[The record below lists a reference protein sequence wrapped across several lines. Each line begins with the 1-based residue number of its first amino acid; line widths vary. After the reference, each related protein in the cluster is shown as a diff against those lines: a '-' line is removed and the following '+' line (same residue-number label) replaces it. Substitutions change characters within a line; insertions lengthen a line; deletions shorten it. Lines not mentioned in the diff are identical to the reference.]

1 MPVGKAKAAAKETAG
16 EEFRLI
22 VPCFTSV
29 DESHISD
36 QLERNHFLWLDL
48 TSPTTEDL
56 VRLRDVFGFHP
67 LAQLTVIAT
76 IFLPLAFITGFFGQN
91 FGWLVDHIESLPAFL
106 AYGIGG
112 LAIPLVLLTTWMKIR
127 MPHVDTRIPVDETAG
142 RRAR

>member
-91 FGWLVDHIESLPAFL
+91 FAIMVKLISHPWAFWVLGVGSMVATCVGLLMFFRRKGWV
-106 AYGIGG
+106 
-112 LAIPLVLLTTWMKIR
+112 
-127 MPHVDTRIPVDETAG
+127 
-142 RRAR
+142 